1 VPALERRPC
10 GHGWFVHQP
19 NISASTVAAGTRLRH
34 DPDSMPLSLLIVD
47 DHAGFRGSAE
57 RLFREHGFDVTGAAE
72 DGESALE
79 EVRRLRPDVVLL
91 DVQLPGIDGFEVA
104 LSLSRQMFA
113 PRVVLTSSRDA
124 TDYGERLRRAP
135 VLGFIPK
142 HELSGPALAAM
153 VGER

>member
-1 VPALERRPC
+1 M
-10 GHGWFVHQP
+10 
-19 NISASTVAAGTRLRH
+19 S
-34 DPDSMPLSLLIVD
+34 LSLLIVD
-47 DHAGFRGSAE
+47 DHPRFRGWAH
-57 RLFREHGFDVTGAAE
+57 RLFSEHGFEVTGAAE

-79 EVRRLRPDVVLL
+79 QVRRLRPDVVLL
-91 DVQLPGIDGFEVA
+91 DVQLPGIDGFDVA
-104 LSLSRQMFA
+104 LSLSRESVA

-153 VGER
+153 IGER

>member
-1 VPALERRPC
+1 VGTDGSCITAE
-10 GHGWFVHQP
+10 
-19 NISASTVAAGTRLRH
+19 ISASTVAARARLRH
-34 DPDSMPLSLLIVD
+34 DPDSMSLSLLIVD

-57 RLFREHGFDVTGAAE
+57 RLFGEHGFDVTGSAE

-79 EVRRLRPDVVLL
+79 QVRRLRPDVVLL

-113 PRVVLTSSRDA
+113 PRIVLTSSRDA